1 MIFSFGQSE
10 HERIAIDVVGY
21 ERPTS
26 GDYDDDNWVVTQI
39 EVRIGGFKGKARA
52 ALRTT
57 ELVEFG
63 SQLRT
68 LHETLSGTAEFTTL
82 EGQLHLQLEGDGKG
96 HINLKGEVMDQ
107 AGVGNRL
114 HFSLEFD
121 QSRLADS
128 VRDLD
133 AVISKFPVRSR

>member
-1 MIFSFGQSE
+1 MLFRS
-10 HERIAIDVVGY
+10 
-21 ERPTS
+21 
-26 GDYDDDNWVVTQI
+26 
-39 EVRIGGFKGKARA
+39 FKGKARA

-57 ELVEFG
+57 ELIEFG
-63 SQLRT
+63 SQLRP